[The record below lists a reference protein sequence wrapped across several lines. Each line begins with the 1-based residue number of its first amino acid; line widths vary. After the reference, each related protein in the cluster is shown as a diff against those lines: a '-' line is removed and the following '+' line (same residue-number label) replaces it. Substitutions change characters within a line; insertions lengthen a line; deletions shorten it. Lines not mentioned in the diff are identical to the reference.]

1 MVKNPNKTK
10 WIISTCSII
19 YILFFLAGIFSNT
32 NQETEVISK
41 IHLNLTH
48 NFIWCLTIELI
59 IFLVAFWVNYWT
71 WGIVGSLLCMVSTYT
86 LGTIVKLSF
95 DINSWLV
102 FIAACLESLAILF
115 VVLLSV
121 YYKFENDFKKKQLC
135 KGIMSIYILVTFILF
150 IWALIESV
158 YKFPMPDGRMYEILA
173 LWHSRPCFFYAKYS
187 W

>member
-10 WIISTCSII
+10 WIISICSII
-19 YILFFLAGIFSNT
+19 HILCFLVGIFSNA

-48 NFIWCLTIELI
+48 NFIWCLTIDLI

-71 WGIVGSLLCMVSTYT
+71 WGIVGTLLCIVSTYA
-86 LGTIVKLSF
+86 LGTIVKLSI
-95 DINSWLV
+95 DLNSWLV
-102 FIAACLESLAILF
+102 FIAACLESLVMLF

-135 KGIMSIYILVTFILF
+135 ERTMFFYIPVISILF
-150 IWALIESV
+150 IGSLVESM
-158 YKFPMPDGRMYEILA
+158 YKFPMPKCACRFTTEILTV
-173 LWHSRPCFFYAKYS
+173 WHSRPFKYF